1 MNNTT
6 PIRSLHPTRLAHRR
20 ILWGVALVFFATV
33 LLVAPAAAQIPPAA
47 DVRAELDAAYALLRA
62 EKLEEA
68 AAAFA
73 RVLERHPENRTARL
87 ELGYLSGR
95 LGRFEDAAKYLGSV
109 SLQEPANLRLRMDYA
124 YGLEKIGR
132 LDEAAAQFRAVAG
145 QPGELQ
151 SQARAALDAVLA
163 QLASKTAREESQR
176 LLRRDAFL
184 NRGYARLR
192 EGNRTAALEE
202 FRQALALDPTN
213 NSIRKQIGYLA
224 LQDGDLP
231 LAVEHFEAARR
242 QEPNDLSLA
251 LQLGYLYER
260 LNRVQEAESAF
271 SDATSSN
278 DDSTRRAARGA
289 LKNLRDTRLR
299 HVYFDVFAGPLYSTR
314 FSNGI
319 LDVVGRLHWR
329 PQPRVPVSFYLNGR
343 VTRDSRSRGGN
354 LPAVFSDNVGLV
366 GAGVALEARRFH
378 VSLLA
383 EANLAFNLTQTP
395 QRNRST
401 EPDYRVVGYF
411 YRRWESRLFGPLG
424 LLSAGRAR
432 NERLFTDYD
441 ASLGYYSRYAHN
453 VIGYLQIREG
463 LRLADVQASRL
474 FGYAKFN
481 LIKDSSRDFFNNLGE
496 VGAGLELRPHR
507 ELNLSLRLEYLHG
520 IYYGIEGR
528 DANPF
533 GRRYNDVR
541 VSLLFGRRF

>member
-1 MNNTT
+1 MPAVQPLPRT
-6 PIRSLHPTRLAHRR
+6 TRL
-20 ILWGVALVFFATV
+20 ILRGLALFFFAAT
-33 LLVAPAAAQIPPAA
+33 LFVAPAAAQLP

-73 RVLERHPENRTARL
+73 RMLERDPRNRTARL
-87 ELGYLSGR
+87 ELGYLSGK

-109 SLQEPANLRLRMDYA
+109 SLQEPANLRLRMDYGYA
-124 YGLEKIGR
+124 LEKIGR
-132 LDEAAAQFRAVAG
+132 LDDAAAQFRAVAE

-151 SQARAALDAVLA
+151 SQARAALDALQA
-163 QLASKTAREESQR
+163 QQASRAARDAAKL

-192 EGNRTAALEE
+192 ENNRPAALEE

-213 NSIRKQIGYLA
+213 VSIRKQIGYLA

-231 LAVEHFEAARR
+231 LAVEHFEAARQ
-242 QEPNDLSLA
+242 QEPNDPGLA

-260 LNRVQEAESAF
+260 LSRYPDAEAAF
-271 SDATSSN
+271 AAATTSN
-278 DDSTRRAARGA
+278 DDSTRRSARAA
-289 LKNLRDTRLR
+289 LKNLRDTHIR
-299 HVYFDVFAGPLYSTR
+299 HFYLDVFAGPLYSTR

-319 LDVVGRLHWR
+319 LDAVGRLHWR
-329 PQPRVPVSFYLNGR
+329 PEPRVPVSIYLNGR

-354 LPAVFSDNVGLV
+354 LPAVFSDNVGLL
-366 GAGVALEARRFH
+366 GAGLALEARRFH

-395 QRNRST
+395 QRNRAT

-411 YRRWESRLFGPLG
+411 YRRWESRLYGPLG
-424 LLSAGRAR
+424 LVTAGRSR
-432 NERLFTDYD
+432 SERLFTDYD
-441 ASLGYYSRYAHN
+441 ASLGYYSRYDHN

-463 LRLADVQASRL
+463 LRLADVQAARL

-481 LIKDSSRDFFNNLGE
+481 LIKDSNRDFFNNLGE

-507 ELNLSLRLEYLHG
+507 EVNLGLRLEYLHG
-520 IYYGIEGR
+520 IYYGLEGR

-533 GRRYNDVR
+533 GSRYNDVR